1 MKLLRS
7 KDDLREF
14 VSTNDIALVCFTR
27 LNSYSGKHIE
37 RVLLRLE
44 SRVGHM
50 INFAIIDVS
59 EVSGS
64 GNIIEDENLG
74 SLPLIRLYL
83 KGKNIFEQEDCFMD
97 FQTDYYVLRISVR
110 DVLRQYGIN
119 LTFK

>member
-7 KDDLREF
+7 RDDLREF
-14 VSTNDIALVCFTR
+14 ISTNEIALVCFTR
-27 LNSYSGKHIE
+27 SDTYIGRHIE

-50 INFAIIDVS
+50 INFAIVDVS
-59 EVSGS
+59 KFRDDR
-64 GNIIEDENLG
+64 NIIESENIS

-83 KGKNIFEQEDCFMD
+83 KGKNIFEQEDCFRD

-119 LTFK
+119 LTFR